1 MKKYMSLVMKI
12 VICILMALN
21 LTACRSARELNKIA
35 IVMGV
40 GVDKGKQPD
49 EVETTV
55 QIAKVAGSKGM
66 SKSGGSPGGGVDY
79 LNLKETGQSIS
90 EAVKA
95 FNRKLNRQL
104 FFSHNQIVVFGD
116 GAAANG
122 IERYMDF
129 FLRHRETRLLVW
141 ILVAKGPA
149 SEILNMEPAIESTP
163 AISIGELVKNEQ
175 NVSQIPAVTLKDF
188 AARLMSKTT
197 APVAPMVQRSKKD
210 DKGLLYLSETA
221 VFKKDK
227 MIGTLNKQET
237 RGLLWGI
244 DKVRNGVVVVSMEN
258 GRENVNVLT
267 THANSKIKAKIK
279 AGIPYITIEIKQEG
293 DLQEQTSSKD
303 LSDPKAFA
311 SIERLEA
318 EVIRKEVL
326 AALRKS
332 QELNA
337 DIFGFGDIIYKHYPN
352 EWNKLEG
359 EWNKVF
365 KNIHVDVSVDARLR
379 RTGRIT
385 KPIMSKEQ

>member
-1 MKKYMSLVMKI
+1 
-12 VICILMALN
+12 MALN
-21 LTACRSARELNKIA
+21 LTSCRSAHELNNIA

-55 QIAKVAGSKGM
+55 QVAKVLKSRGM
-66 SKSGGSPGGGVDY
+66 SKSGDGPGGGVDY

-95 FNRKLNRQL
+95 FSRKLNRQL
-104 FFSHNQIVVFGD
+104 FFSHNQIVIFGED
-116 GAAANG
+116 AAADG
-122 IERYMDF
+122 IEKYMDF

-141 ILVAKGPA
+141 ILIAKGPA
-149 SEILNMEPAIESTP
+149 SEILNMRPAIESTP
-163 AISIGELVKNEQ
+163 AISIEELVRNERD
-175 NVSQIPAVTLKDF
+175 VSQIPAVTLKDF
-188 AARLMSKTT
+188 SDRLMSKTT
-197 APVAPMVQRSKKD
+197 APIAPMIEESKKD
-210 DKGLLYLSETA
+210 DRGLLYLSETA

-227 MIGTLNKQET
+227 MIGTLNKKET

-244 DKVRNGVVVVSMEN
+244 NKVTNGIVIVGMEN
-258 GRENVNVLT
+258 GKENVNVAI
-267 THANSKIKAKIK
+267 THAVSKIKPEIK
-279 AGIPYITIEIKQEG
+279 DGVPYMNIEINQEG

-303 LSDPKAFA
+303 LSDPKAFG
-311 SIERLEA
+311 SIEKLES
-318 EVIRKEVL
+318 EVVRKEVL

-337 DIFGFGDIIYKHYPN
+337 DIFGFGDIIYKHYPKQWN
-352 EWNKLEG
+352 ELEG
-359 EWNKVF
+359 KWDKVF
-365 KNIHVDVSVDARLR
+365 KNIHVDVSVNAKLR